1 MPKTC
6 GIWGC
11 LFALVA
17 LVWALAGCG
26 KDDAPS
32 SPADS
37 EPSYDLVIVSGN
49 NQTGQPG
56 ERLKQPLQ
64 VEAVNRQGYPVSGVV
79 VRFSVAA
86 GGGVLSDSTGI
97 TGVSGRVW
105 TLLTLGAT
113 PGVNKVTV
121 TAEDLAGLP
130 PTFTAVAEG
139 EAPGDPVS
147 PISGR
152 LADAAHFS
160 LAPEKLN
167 VPGGVQFGLTN
178 RVTAFVFDA
187 DSNPVSEGTAVRFQ
201 TTGGGI
207 EGTARTDASGR
218 AVATLTT
225 AQPLPDDGWVTVT
238 AEAQGRGDSLV
249 TAQTR
254 VLFSG
259 HSDVRLIQPASFSVP
274 AGQTQA
280 FLFFVGDANGHPLSA
295 GTTVR
300 VTAVGGTVS
309 GQTDVTLP
317 DTQSPD
323 ATRFSVLFQAAATG
337 GTPEMAVEV
346 VSPNG
351 DRKLTLISGARPG
364 GGGAARV
371 AASLAVAVSDSLLV
385 ADGTSETT
393 VVATVQDSLGNGV
406 PNQAVSFTATAGTV
420 DATALTDA
428 AGRATVTYRS
438 AVNPKGVP
446 AVTVEASAGDLAAET
461 ALRLLGI
468 RLLLSMSP
476 DQVAADGIAQS
487 DVTATLTTEDG
498 DAVPFVTVS
507 FGATLGTVS
516 EGQVQTDVTGRASVV
531 YTGVASET
539 DVAGVEIRAVS
550 SGLDTS
556 ISMRLLGVK
565 LSLLASPD
573 TIAAD
578 GNAQSTLRASVVRSD
593 GVAIPNGMVRFET
606 SLGTLSSASVETD
619 GEGVAQNILVAG
631 TEAGK
636 ATVTAVYGDGL
647 EERVSVA
654 FVKGPPTSIV
664 VESVELPAIGVRG
677 AGDNETAIVTFL
689 VRDDR
694 GNTVADGE
702 PVLFRLDAPGNGG
715 ERVGPEQTATVNGR
729 VQAAVNSGTLA
740 RTVRLIAEV
749 PLASGDTIRSTP
761 VPVAIHGG
769 PPDQVHFGLS
779 ASPRNLAGRVRFG
792 LQSMVT
798 AYVFDKYS
806 NPVPAGTSIQFQT
819 NGGGIQGAAETN
831 EDGQASVTLF
841 TAEPIP
847 PEADRYMATVVA
859 QTVDET
865 GREIQASVLVLFS
878 GATAPIR
885 LMGAD
890 VDTIEA
896 GRLFIPEAGE
906 QIVAFRVSD
915 IDDNPLMQ
923 GSTIQ
928 VTSDVANV
936 AGDAFVILEDAISGY
951 TDFAITV
958 SDPRPYEDPSEPPH
972 RGSVLIKVE
981 SPNGNRQLTFG
992 LTVD

>member
-1 MPKTC
+1 MRMPKTC
-6 GIWGC
+6 GIWRYVCALAWLAG
-11 LFALVA
+11 ALV
-17 LVWALAGCG
+17 GCG
-26 KDDAPS
+26 KNDAPS
-32 SPADS
+32 SPAGA

-64 VEAVNRQGYPVSGVV
+64 VEAVNRQGHPVSGVA

-105 TLLTLGAT
+105 TLLTLGAA

-121 TAEDLAGLP
+121 TAEDLVGLP

-139 EAPGDPVS
+139 EASEDPVF

-187 DSNPVSEGTAVRFQ
+187 DSNPVPEGTAVRFQ

-259 HSDVRLIQPASFSVP
+259 PTTIQPAAFSVP

-280 FLFFVGDANGHPLSA
+280 FLFFVGDTNGHPLSE
-295 GTTVR
+295 GTTVK
-300 VTAVGGTVS
+300 VTAEGGTVS

-337 GTPEMAVEV
+337 GTPEMTIEV
-346 VSPNG
+346 ASPNG
-351 DRKLTLISGARPG
+351 DRKLTLVSGARPG
-364 GGGAARV
+364 DGGGAPRV
-371 AASLAVAVSDSLLV
+371 AASLAVTVSDSLLV

-438 AVNPKGVP
+438 AVNPKGVS
-446 AVTVEASAGDLAAET
+446 AVTVEARVGDLT
-461 ALRLLGI
+461 SGTTLRLLGI
-468 RLLLSMSP
+468 RLLLSASP

-487 DVTATLTTEDG
+487 DVTATLTTEDD

-516 EGQVQTDVTGRASVV
+516 ESQVQTDVTGRASVV

-556 ISMRLLGVK
+556 IAIRLLGVK

-578 GNAQSTLRASVVRSD
+578 GNAQSTLRASVLRSD

-606 SLGTLSSASVETD
+606 SLGSLSSASVETD

-636 ATVTAVYGDGL
+636 ATVTATYGGGL
-647 EERVSVA
+647 KERVSVA

-664 VESVELPAIGVRG
+664 VASVEPPAIGVRG

-689 VRDDR
+689 IRDDR

-702 PVLFRLDAPGNGG
+702 PILFRLDAPGDGG

-729 VQAAVNSGTLA
+729 AQAAVNSGTLA

-761 VPVAIHGG
+761 VPIAIHGG

-831 EDGQASVTLF
+831 KDGQASVTLF

-859 QTVDET
+859 QTVDEV
-865 GREIQASVLVLFS
+865 GREIQASILVLFS
-878 GATAPIR
+878 GSTAPIQ
-885 LMGAD
+885 LMGAGT
-890 VDTIEA
+890 DTVYA

-906 QIVAFRVSD
+906 QIIAFRVSD
-915 IDDNPLMQ
+915 IDDNPLME

-951 TDFAITV
+951 TDFAVTV
-958 SDPRPYEDPSEPPH
+958 SDPRPYEDPPEPPH